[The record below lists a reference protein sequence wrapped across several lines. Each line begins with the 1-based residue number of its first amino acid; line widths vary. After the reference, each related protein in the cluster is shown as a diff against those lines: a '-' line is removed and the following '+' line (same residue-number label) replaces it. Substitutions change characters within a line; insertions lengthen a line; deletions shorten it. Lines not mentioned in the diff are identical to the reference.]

1 MATKGEYMTSGHFF
15 CSCCNDVVNIRFT
28 GSLAE
33 QCPVC
38 RNKSATWVEHLPRR
52 NGAAVVRQHEEKH
65 MNCPKCKI
73 PTIALEQH
81 EHRSGRHQR
90 RGCTRCRAKFWVQ
103 VNYVPANDQPLAI
116 TIKHLAMA
124 VS

>member
-52 NGAAVVRQHEEKH
+52 NGAAVVDFERGK
-65 MNCPKCKI
+65 
-73 PTIALEQH
+73 ALFASM
-81 EHRSGRHQR
+81 RKS
-90 RGCTRCRAKFWVQ
+90 
-103 VNYVPANDQPLAI
+103 I
-116 TIKHLAMA
+116 
-124 VS
+124 